1 MEEFNTDLSH
11 SVSQLIMRIDDEMF
25 IKTIAVLTKR
35 NMVLK
40 IDINDQGLAY
50 IQFRLKTNQYDDTV
64 LAWLEIDEQE
74 ILKEYRDNLE
84 QVYNQMLDNINNT
97 DKKEWES

>member
-11 SVSQLIMRIDDEMF
+11 SVSQLTMRIDDEMF
-25 IKTIAVLTKR
+25 IKTIAVLAKR

-40 IDINDQGLAY
+40 IDINDQGLAI
-50 IQFRLKTNQYDDTV
+50 IQFRLKTNQYDDTA
-64 LAWLEIDEQE
+64 LAWIEIDEQE

-84 QVYNQMLDNINNT
+84 QVYNQMIDNLNDV